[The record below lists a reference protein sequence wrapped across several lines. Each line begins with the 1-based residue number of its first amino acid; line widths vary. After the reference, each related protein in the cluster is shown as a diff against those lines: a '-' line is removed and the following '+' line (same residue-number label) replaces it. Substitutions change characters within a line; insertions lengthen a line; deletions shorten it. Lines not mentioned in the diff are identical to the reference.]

1 MGWVK
6 GRQGTGYEKLKLFQ
20 FLNMD
25 CYILR
30 YKKGDS
36 IPWHTDPVPNR
47 KHWRLN
53 IELKRP
59 ELGGKLILKAPDMR
73 VNTIVDS
80 RIVLFRSDIVKHKVT
95 EIKKGNRYVLT
106 FGIAV

>member
-1 MGWVK
+1 MRWVK

-30 YKKGDS
+30 YKVGDS

-47 KHWRLN
+47 KHYRLN
-53 IELKRP
+53 IELKKA
-59 ELGGKLILKAPDMR
+59 ESGGKLWMIPDNNM
-73 VNTIVDS
+73 VHKHIKE
-80 RIVLFRSDIVKHKVT
+80 RIILFRSDIVPHMVT
-95 EIKKGNRYVLT
+95 KIKKGTRYVLT
-106 FGIAV
+106 FGIAL